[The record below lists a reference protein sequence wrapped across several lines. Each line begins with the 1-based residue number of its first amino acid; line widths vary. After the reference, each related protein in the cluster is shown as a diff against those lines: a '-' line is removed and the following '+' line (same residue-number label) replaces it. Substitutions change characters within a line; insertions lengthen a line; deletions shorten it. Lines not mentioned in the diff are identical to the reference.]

1 MLVRH
6 PLLREADL
14 AERRQRPLPV
24 RGQLAHRDPAVG
36 HLGPGRIDALLL
48 QLLAASHVI
57 LRCPHRHLT
66 GVRQPKAC
74 GGVSTARPAQ
84 TGRSPGRDASHGV
97 FRIVAMMLADVLRS
111 ASDEQLA
118 ALLMARRDLATPPP
132 ADTEV
137 LARRAATA
145 GSVARACEQL
155 NARQLAVAEALL
167 LLGAD
172 TEPVAKTAVDDLLGV
187 DAADDLAALE
197 RLALCW
203 SADEGVSTLPAVRE
217 ALGPFPAGLGR
228 SLPALA
234 GEDVAELLTGL

>member
-1 MLVRH
+1 
-6 PLLREADL
+6 
-14 AERRQRPLPV
+14 
-24 RGQLAHRDPAVG
+24 
-36 HLGPGRIDALLL
+36 
-48 QLLAASHVI
+48 
-57 LRCPHRHLT
+57 
-66 GVRQPKAC
+66 
-74 GGVSTARPAQ
+74 
-84 TGRSPGRDASHGV
+84 
-97 FRIVAMMLADVLRS
+97 MMLADVLRS

-197 RLALCW
+197 RLVRRAGNQWRCMIRT
-203 SADEGVSTLPAVRE
+203 ACCRFFFFFPKPLPFTKYRAC
-217 ALGPFPAGLGR
+217 PF
-228 SLPALA
+228 SIK
-234 GEDVAELLTGL
+234 